1 MNHKELFEATEKIV
15 SPVVMVGGCVRDLLL
30 NIEPYDYDFA
40 TPLSP
45 LAVEEKIRAAG
56 RRPYLIGNRFGTVGV
71 KVPIENEIATLD
83 SNGQPHTQKS
93 CEYHLVE
100 ITTYRTET
108 YEDGSRKPNVSYV
121 SSLDEDLSRRD
132 FTVNAM
138 AMKSNGEIIDPFD
151 GQVDLENRI
160 LRCVGKPKHRFKE
173 DPLRMLRAARFASKL
188 GFEIHE
194 SIYEATEEMN
204 HKILE
209 VSKERWMMEL
219 DKLLTTDNPRPGLE
233 FMFKTRLM
241 NFMLPEIGLQYE
253 YCQDN
258 PHHGHF
264 LHEHTI
270 LVIENTIPDPYMRW
284 AALLHD
290 VGKPFVKQY
299 KDNPPRSVYY
309 KHEYLGAEF
318 VDKIGKHLK
327 WSNDR
332 LNLVSDMVLNH
343 MKEDSPL
350 YDADT
355 KAK

>member
-1 MNHKELFEATEKIV
+1 MNHKALFEATEKIV

-30 NIEPYDYDFA
+30 NLEPYDYDFC
-40 TPLSP
+40 TPLAP
-45 LAVEEKIRAAG
+45 FAVEEKIRAAG

-71 KVPIENEIATLD
+71 KVPVGKD
-83 SNGQPHTQKS
+83 
-93 CEYHLVE
+93 YHLVE

-108 YEDGSRKPNVSYV
+108 YEDGSRKPSVEYV

-138 AMKSNGEIIDPFD
+138 AMKSNGEIIDPFN
-151 GQVDLENRI
+151 GQIDLERKI

-188 GFEIHE
+188 GFKIHE
-194 SIYEATEEMN
+194 SVFEATEEMN

-219 DKLLTTDNPRPGLE
+219 DKLLMTDNPRAGLE
-233 FMFKTRLM
+233 FMFGTKLM
-241 NFMLPEIGLQYE
+241 NFMLPEIGLQYDFE
-253 YCQDN
+253 QDN
-258 PHHGHF
+258 PHHSLP

-270 LVIENTIPDPYMRW
+270 RVIENTIQDPYMRW

-290 VGKPFVKQY
+290 VGKPFVKQK
-299 KDNPPRSVYY
+299 KDNPDRSVYY
-309 KHEYLGAEF
+309 KHELLGAEF
-318 VDKIGKHLK
+318 VEKIGKHLK